1 MQYFLRLQPLFD
13 SSGMEWNLVA
23 CAVVFIIMFSA
34 RCTQRSVF
42 EPALPGSLGKTLGN
56 TWKLVSDEPL
66 APNKK

>member
-1 MQYFLRLQPLFD
+1 M
-13 SSGMEWNLVA
+13 A

-66 APNKK
+66 APNKKYI